1 MLKQLV
7 FIILRS
13 SFHAGK
19 VTSVTAIMGPIIA
32 IEIGS
37 AMITAACVEGGEIT
51 KQHQV
56 TMPRTGHGGDL
67 ANAIADLVRKI
78 MSASLRLGVTTSGIV
93 ANGGL
98 TSFNPQTLPI
108 ENNYPIAA
116 ALRRRLGVHALVVND
131 AQAAAFHES
140 RLMRKDANSFAFITV
155 STDIGAGL
163 VLDGQLQIGR
173 RGLAGRA
180 GHITV
185 DWAGRLCGCG
195 RRGCVETLASGAAIA
210 RRASEITG
218 QEMSTPAVFAAA
230 HAGDERCIQVLE
242 DAANALA
249 AMIADLVAGLDIDL
263 VRLGGSVGMVPGF
276 LNRLRIAMERLPEP
290 YRRPVEPARG
300 DANAVLLGVAALLD
314 ETFRY

>member
-1 MLKQLV
+1 M
-7 FIILRS
+7 S
-13 SFHAGK
+13 
-19 VTSVTAIMGPIIA
+19 PIIA

-37 AMITAACVEGGEIT
+37 TMITAACVESGEIT
-51 KQHQV
+51 QQHQ
-56 TMPRTGHGGDL
+56 TAMPRTGHGGDL

-78 MSASLRLGVTTSGIV
+78 TAESHRLGVTTSGIV

-108 ENNYPIAA
+108 ENNYPMAA

-131 AQAAAFHES
+131 AQAAAFYES
-140 RLMRKDANSFAFITV
+140 RLMMGKDANSFAFITV
-155 STDIGAGL
+155 STDIGAAV

-185 DWAGRLCGCG
+185 DWAGPLCGCG
-195 RRGCVETLASGAAIA
+195 RRGCVDTLASGAAIA
-210 RRASEITG
+210 HRASEITG
-218 QEMSTPAVFAAA
+218 QEMSTPAVFATA
-230 HAGDERCIQVLE
+230 HAGDERCVQVLE

-276 LNRLRIAMERLPEP
+276 LNRLRIAMERLPEA

-314 ETFRY
+314 GNILY